1 MNTETKTTHSDNE
14 PKTTVSRHTAS
25 DEREKTARHPV
36 FFGAGVRG
44 RPAAQVDT
52 NKHLPFLRLG
62 QDTTHAEEGNQ
73 VPMIYEN
80 M

>member
-1 MNTETKTTHSDNE
+1 MSQRQPWADILPAT
-14 PKTTVSRHTAS
+14 R
-25 DEREKTARHPV
+25 ERKLLAALSSSAQ
-36 FFGAGVRG
+36 GSAGG
-44 RPAAQVDT
+44 LLHQVDT